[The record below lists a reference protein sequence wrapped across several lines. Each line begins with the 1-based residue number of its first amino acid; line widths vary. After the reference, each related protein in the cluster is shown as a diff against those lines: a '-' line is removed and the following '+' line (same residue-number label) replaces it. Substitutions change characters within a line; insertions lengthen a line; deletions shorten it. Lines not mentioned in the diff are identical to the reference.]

1 MTAPATLDAIRDEA
15 GRDLYPLRV
24 LEGCETALVLFAAG
38 FHGRQDAYWIAEAG
52 IRGTCVDHDADKLG
66 EMAAVYPR
74 GWTFI
79 PADVYE
85 YAEATGEMW
94 DVVSIDC
101 PSNHFERCAALVPL
115 WCNLARKAVVLGA
128 NRESASTV
136 RRSPGWAMTELRRR
150 SDFAGGSYWAVL
162 ELPV

>member
-1 MTAPATLDAIRDEA
+1 MSAPATLDAIRDEA
-15 GRDLYPLRV
+15 GRDLYPLRA

-52 IRGTCVDHDADKLG
+52 ILGTCVDHDADKLG
-66 EMAAVYPR
+66 EMAAVYPP
-74 GWTFI
+74 GWTFV

-115 WCNLARKAVVLGA
+115 WCDLARSAVIVGA
-128 NRESASTV
+128 SLDSWRKLNPPVGWQAS
-136 RRSPGWAMTELRRR
+136 ELRLR
-150 SDFAGGSYWAVL
+150 SSFQGGTYWAVL
-162 ELPV
+162 EAA